1 MTNNMK
7 HKISKHFI
15 LVNIWLLTILFTPQ
29 VFGIDLSE
37 SNIPKQQVEPEKLK
51 PITQLSNQSTNIG
64 TNEIQNTT
72 MPVQNNKEVP
82 QSNNNNITDIPLI
95 IGKDQYDIDT
105 KDLSIEDLNTNISS
119 DNKNLNDSNTNEIID
134 KNLEQEHFPIISDE
148 KREYTRYNNAT
159 LTRKIA
165 ITAPDY
171 INNILDLSR
180 GGIGFGICN
189 NKEIPINVGDTIS
202 LIITYKD
209 VSIPLEIKVIDI
221 TTNRIC
227 SQYIN
232 LSEEQKNKLL
242 YITIM
247 IEADNK
253 TLTTSKIT
261 S

>member
-37 SNIPKQQVEPEKLK
+37 SNIPKQQVEPERLK

-72 MPVQNNKEVP
+72 LPVPNNKEVS

-119 DNKNLNDSNTNEIID
+119 DNKDLNDSNNNEIID
-134 KNLEQEHFPIISDE
+134 ENLEQEQTHKILDE

-159 LTRKIA
+159 LTRKI
-165 ITAPDY
+165 TATTPDY

-180 GGIGFGICN
+180 GGIGFKICN
-189 NKEIPINVGDTIS
+189 KEMPINVGDTIS

-209 VSIPLEIKVIDI
+209 VSIPLEIKVIAI
-221 TTNRIC
+221 TPNRIC

-242 YITIM
+242 YLTIM